1 MKKYILLFLIFSFA
15 STLKTNAQIDTAFWF
30 VAPEVWQG
38 HDDRP
43 IYLRFAS
50 FENPATITISQPAN
64 AAFPIQTINLNAND
78 AQSINLTNW
87 IDIIENKPVNQI
99 LNYGLYISSSS
110 PVTAYYEEA
119 STNNPDLLSLKG
131 NNALGTEFYTPFQN
145 LLNSFYSES
154 KAGIDIVATEDN
166 TLIEVTPTANLVGYP
181 ANTSFT
187 INLNRGQTYSLRS
200 ASTLSNL
207 RPSGTYI
214 SSDKPIAVSISD
226 DSILG
231 QTYYGGFAYDLLADQ
246 LIPVSRMG
254 QNYIGIKGQLSADDK
269 IYITAS
275 EDNTSIVSGTSFLA
289 NIDAGETY
297 ELSLPNSAIY
307 FSTSKPVVAL
317 HMTGYGSEVC
327 GAILPPIDCTGSQNV
342 SFVRSANNTF
352 FKLNILVKT
361 GGEGNFSFNGNP
373 NLINATD
380 FSDVPNTNG
389 EWKFASI
396 AEPSYVQIF
405 QNSNITNTTDFFHV
419 GIIMGRETSSRY
431 GYFSNFNIFSHR
443 ITSSSESYCDG
454 EPLVLSGEVLPNV
467 EYSWEGPNG
476 FTASGNNFDFG
487 SVSTSD
493 GGLYLLSGDIGECE
507 VRTDTLNLIV
517 TDLDDATFSVSNFCQ
532 GSGNLVT
539 INGLPNGNFSILN
552 PTDGASINPNNGEL
566 SNTSVDTDYQVM
578 YQTNGACPNSTIQT
592 VSVFAFEDASF
603 TVDNF
608 CFGDNNSATIT
619 GVSGGEFSLI
629 TNPDGAI
636 INSVSGELTNASAGN
651 IYTIEYNTLGD
662 INTCSNSSQQII
674 EIYPIPT
681 NPNTTTSYDYCL
693 NEPINAISIV
703 PSDANATIQWYD
715 DPTLSNIIVQN
726 DSYQIPS
733 SLGTTDVYV
742 TETSVNNCQ
751 SNPTLISQSVYPLP
765 NIFAGNDIA
774 VCYGESITLNG
785 SGGLNYDWNNGAVN
799 NISFTPDVGTY
810 QYIVSGDNVYN
821 CFNQDTMKIEIYPIP
836 TNPNTT
842 TSYDYCL
849 NEPINTISIIPSD
862 ANATI
867 QWYDEPTLSNII
879 VQNDSYQIPSSLGT
893 TNVYVTE
900 TSVNNCQSNPTLI
913 SQSVYPL
920 PNIFA
925 GNDIAVCYGE
935 SITLNG
941 SGGLNYDWNNGAEN
955 NISFTPDVG
964 TYQYIVNGDNVY
976 NCFNQDTMEVI
987 IYANPLAYAGDNS
1000 NVCGLEF
1007 QLQATDNGNTGYW
1020 SAINANISSIN
1031 SETTMVTNNGFG
1043 VNTFTWVETNAF
1055 GCEQSASV
1063 NINFLEQPNVFI
1075 LEDTIYGCENEIV
1088 IVEGSSS
1095 NANTYLW
1102 SSDGSGNFQNQNL
1115 PITEYLFNN
1124 EDLESQDINLF
1135 LRIQLGDCYWSDT
1148 TLLILNKTPKASVFS
1163 DEFLCYLDS
1172 SISLNLSSVS
1182 DYPVSYDLTYN
1193 NEPYTNFSNVIA
1205 GLDTIKV
1212 SGTGFYQITNLRD
1225 SFCSGKDSEEFKVI
1239 LRDRPVAE
1247 FTLYPRETSITEP
1260 TIYVNDQSLFADYYE
1275 WYFGDSTDV
1284 VYGTNNSHFYEQ
1296 TGTFEIMLYVENEFE
1311 CIDSI
1316 TKNVIINPNFEL
1328 YIPNAF
1334 TPDGDSVNDT
1344 FNCKGYGIANFS
1356 ISILNRWGEMVFSS
1370 NDIEEQWNGKN
1381 ALNGVYAYR
1390 IDVIDMLGK
1399 LHNFEGEISLL
1410 R

>member
-681 NPNTTTSYDYCL
+681 NPNTTLSYDYCL

-733 SLGTTDVYV
+733 SLGTTD
-742 TETSVNNCQ
+742 
-751 SNPTLISQSVYPLP
+751 
-765 NIFAGNDIA
+765 
-774 VCYGESITLNG
+774 
-785 SGGLNYDWNNGAVN
+785 
-799 NISFTPDVGTY
+799 
-810 QYIVSGDNVYN
+810 
-821 CFNQDTMKIEIYPIP
+821 
-836 TNPNTT
+836 
-842 TSYDYCL
+842 
-849 NEPINTISIIPSD
+849 
-862 ANATI
+862 
-867 QWYDEPTLSNII
+867 
-879 VQNDSYQIPSSLGT
+879 
-893 TNVYVTE
+893 VYVTE